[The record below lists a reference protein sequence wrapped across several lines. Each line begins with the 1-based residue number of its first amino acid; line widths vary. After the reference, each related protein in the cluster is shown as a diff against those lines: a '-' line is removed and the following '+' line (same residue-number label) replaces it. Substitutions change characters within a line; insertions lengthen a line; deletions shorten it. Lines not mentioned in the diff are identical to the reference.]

1 MKGGDRE
8 KTEKAGKSSHVC
20 IHMCMAIR
28 NNMYHGSWR
37 RPRLG
42 GGRGRSKGKR
52 RWAKNVGT
60 EGIKWSESCC
70 RGSSIIYRL

>member
-28 NNMYHGSWR
+28 NNMYRGSWR

-42 GGRGRSKGKR
+42 GGGGGQVKAAVGKERWDGRHKVERELLPWKQ
-52 RWAKNVGT
+52 
-60 EGIKWSESCC
+60 
-70 RGSSIIYRL
+70 YHL